1 MHLYCLSQW
10 LMSFHINSKRSAL
23 LLRESAYLYS
33 LKMYAEVNYWI
44 LNGNLCRGLNFTKT
58 FLCTSQANFANYFIF
73 FLWEFNKPIT
83 INLWMQCILLAKT
96 VYFWSWCHFELIIT
110 VTAVIFIRSS
120 KGKSNVL
127 NGRRAQI
134 SGVSHIQTVKT
145 TNSRVT
151 FLGSCSQLDPL
162 WDWGPAGWDEFHSC
176 YKCWPFS
183 CKPFD
188 TH

>member
-58 FLCTSQANFANYFIF
+58 FLCTSQAKFANYFIF

-120 KGKSNVL
+120 KGKSKVL

-134 SGVSHIQTVKT
+134 SGVTSRRWKPQT
-145 TNSRVT
+145 
-151 FLGSCSQLDPL
+151 LGLLSWAHAPN
-162 WDWGPAGWDEFHSC
+162 
-176 YKCWPFS
+176 
-183 CKPFD
+183 
-188 TH
+188 